1 MRLIHQCAAVSP
13 AFRLQLQHRIGR
25 AKNVG
30 VRRNVAQ
37 AFGRHHAG
45 VSHRRAPGHGV
56 PGRFVRR
63 TDQLQ
68 QADIAPTRH
77 LPAQRP
83 KVGGLEGLHQHRR
96 APGVLV
102 RDQGVEQQLFHRQA
116 KPGEIAGVLDLRDDA
131 DQAPA
136 AFGFGSGQRHY
147 FIESG
152 HFEAAVVA
160 GRAKLRQAFARA
172 QGLQLGQAEVLG
184 EPAIDPL
191 PVHLPAC
198 PAGGKLRPAG
208 DIGAGGD
215 LVLVACHQH
224 AVARHHQVRL
234 DGVGAVGDGAGVG
247 RQRVLGQPGTGT
259 PVGDHQRGGRDGGQ
273 GRRDGQM
280 TAKGFRHQRF

>member
-1 MRLIHQCAAVSP
+1 MRLIHQRAAKSP
-13 AFRLQLQHRIGR
+13 AIRLQLQHRIGR

-45 VSHRRAPGHGV
+45 VRHRCTAGHGV
-56 PGRFVRR
+56 PGHFVRR

-68 QADIAPTRH
+68 QADVSATRH

-83 KVGGLEGLHQHRR
+83 QVGGFEGLHQHRR

-102 RDQGVEQQLFHRQA
+102 CGQGVEQRLFHRQA
-116 KPGEIAGVLDLRDDA
+116 KPGEIAGVLDLRHDA
-131 DQAPA
+131 EQAPA
-136 AFGFGSGQRHY
+136 AFGFGGGQRHD

-152 HFEAAVVA
+152 HVEAAVVA

-184 EPAIDPL
+184 EPAFDPL

-198 PAGGKLRPAG
+198 PAGGKLRPVG
-208 DIGAGGD
+208 DIGGGGD
-215 LVLVACHQH
+215 FILVACHQH

-234 DGVGAVGDGAGVG
+234 DGVGAVGDGALVG
-247 RQRVLGQPGTGT
+247 RQRVLRQPGTGT

-273 GRRDGQM
+273 GRRGGQM
-280 TAKGFRHQRF
+280 TAKGFIHQRF